1 MKRCMA
7 LLMTALMLCALLTAC
22 GGTTTTDETAKATEA
37 AAAAATASDGG
48 ALSRVKAAGKLT
60 VATSPDFPPFESLE
74 NGEVVGIEI
83 DLLKLICEQL
93 GVALDI
99 QQMDFDSVLPGVQ
112 AGKFDLGAS
121 GISVTDKRRKNVL
134 FTDAYC
140 LAAQAIVV
148 TEGSPITSKA
158 DLEGKTVSVQT
169 GTTAETFCM
178 SAGYKVN
185 AYSANN
191 DAQLA
196 LTSGKVD
203 AWVIDDL
210 TAADMVKIYNAQGG
224 SQLVILGE
232 AMTTEPYAF
241 AFAFGS
247 EDLVE
252 KINTILN
259 GLVKD
264 GTVASIFEKYE
275 APYTAPTES
284 K

>member
-1 MKRCMA
+1 MKKNIALIMA
-7 LLMTALMLCALLTAC
+7 VLMLCTLLTGC
-22 GGTTTTDETAKATEA
+22 GSSKET
-37 AAAAATASDGG
+37 S
-48 ALSRVKAAGKLT
+48 ALEKVKAAGKLT

-83 DLLKLICEQL
+83 DLLQIICDKL
-93 GVALDI
+93 GVKLDI

-121 GISVTDKRRKNVL
+121 GISVTDQRKKNVL

-148 TEGSPITSKA
+148 TEGSDITCKA
-158 DLEGKTVSVQT
+158 DLDGKKVSVQT

-178 SAGYKVN
+178 EAGYEVN
-185 AYSANN
+185 SYSANS

-210 TAADMVKIYNAQGG
+210 TAADMVKVYNAEGG
-224 SQLVILGE
+224 EQLVILDE

-247 EDLVE
+247 EDLVAE
-252 KINTILN
+252 VNTILN
-259 GLVKD
+259 GLVED

-275 APYTAPTES
+275 APYTSPAEA
-284 K
+284 